1 MYTCNDAWLH
11 IIRIYNRFARSQFQN
26 LVCNIHLVSPNQ
38 ASRLHSI
45 RPRHLYSVIIPPM
58 TVLGRKLY
66 RSYESMA
73 RHLRHIKPPCA
84 FWMNWLSET
93 NRLGI
98 KVLSHERHKVRF
110 CSWSDCNSRLPIFR
124 RNYPIAYMAHVIRYN
139 LYNIVYIRYFVHLN
153 RLRSIFRFNFTDWG
167 M

>member
-11 IIRIYNRFARSQFQN
+11 IIRIYNRFARSRFQN

-73 RHLRHIKPPCA
+73 RHLRHVKPTCA
-84 FWMNWLSET
+84 LWMDLYLRFRHNCLNGVSYT
-93 NRLGI
+93 VLGI
-98 KVLSHERHKVRF
+98 LY
-110 CSWSDCNSRLPIFR
+110 RL
-124 RNYPIAYMAHVIRYN
+124 YD
-139 LYNIVYIRYFVHLN
+139 IVCISYFVHLN
-153 RLRSIFRFNFTDWG
+153 RLRSIFRLNLTDWG